1 MWYYICST
9 WFLGIRIST
18 CLQLNLIK
26 LAIPVFRTF
35 ILSCHFNTKKHL
47 TPLSQCYFIT
57 VLHLKYWKS
66 LRIYSLSNT
75 NVRAIATGSI
85 LARPLSAVSQGKN
98 KIPFYKKQIT
108 IKIVIVIF
116 GLVRLIILHYNRL
129 KSHMKMCKIISA
141 SCTQLIVKLTRYSV

>member
-1 MWYYICST
+1 M
-9 WFLGIRIST
+9 
-18 CLQLNLIK
+18 
-26 LAIPVFRTF
+26 
-35 ILSCHFNTKKHL
+35 
-47 TPLSQCYFIT
+47 
-57 VLHLKYWKS
+57 HLKYWKS
-66 LRIYSLSNT
+66 LRIYSFSNT

-98 KIPFYKKQIT
+98 KIPFYKKQAT

-129 KSHMKMCKIISA
+129 KNHMKMCKIISA